1 MQDYGVV
8 FAGRLC
14 EGVAPETARANL
26 ARLLRID
33 DAARLDRLF
42 SGKPVVIKKGL
53 DAAQARRYEQA
64 LRQAGVVCELR
75 RATPASAPAPA
86 TPPASVPVAAA
97 AAPARPAL
105 SLEPLAPAPAEA
117 PPAPAPARAALSL
130 EPLALAPVDEAP
142 APSAPPPSRSTP
154 APAPAAA
161 PRAVATTAANS
172 AATEAPAV
180 TGIVIKGSGSGYGDS
195 SITPD
200 EVKGLCWGGFFLPWI
215 WGGFNGVGISFLAL
229 PGMGILRR
237 VLPRSVLAGV
247 SLLLSLFM
255 LVKGRE
261 LAWQNKTW
269 ESVEHFNRVQRRWT
283 QAGLAFALVM
293 MVVIPSCVAKER
305 RAERELAAE
314 LARLEAEAKAEEAAA
329 AAEGEDSYA
338 GESGDFS
345 GGEGSPV
352 AAEGTEGSSP
362 ASF

>member
-14 EGVAPETARANL
+14 EGVAPEEARANL

-53 DAAQARRYEQA
+53 DATQARRYEQA
-64 LRQAGVVCELR
+64 LRQAGVICELR
-75 RATPASAPAPA
+75 RAAPAPA
-86 TPPASVPVAAA
+86 AAPPPAPAPAPVAAA
-97 AAPARPAL
+97 AVPARPAL
-105 SLEPLAPAPAEA
+105 SLEPLAQAPVEETP
-117 PPAPAPARAALSL
+117 PPARSALSL
-130 EPLALAPVDEAP
+130 EPLALAPVDD
-142 APSAPPPSRSTP
+142 
-154 APAPAAA
+154 APAPAASAPSRPAPAAPAA
-161 PRAVATTAANS
+161 PRAVAATAATS
-172 AATEAPAV
+172 AAAEAPAV

-215 WGGFNGVGISFLAL
+215 WGGFNGVGITFLAL

-237 VLPRSVLAGV
+237 VLPRSVLVGV

-293 MVVIPSCVAKER
+293 MVIIPSCIAKEQ

-329 AAEGEDSYA
+329 AAEADPYA
-338 GESGDFS
+338 GETGDFS
-345 GGEGSPV
+345 GGESSPF
-352 AAEGTEGSSP
+352 AGEGADGGSP